1 MGTATYD
8 LTEGP
13 VTRQLLIFAYPF
25 VLSNLLQIV
34 YNLVDLVV
42 VGHFGGSVSQSAVSI
57 GGDLLTFLTNMCI
70 GFSNGGQ
77 VMIAQAVGKR
87 DQRAVHETA
96 GNMFTVILAGSL
108 LLSLLTLLGA
118 DWLLAWMNT
127 PAEAL
132 SEARA
137 YSTVCFAGLFFV
149 YGYNVVSSIL
159 RGMGDS
165 KRPLMFIAL
174 AAFLNLALDLLF
186 VAVFHWAAFGA
197 ALATVIGQAVS
208 FLVSLAYLW
217 KKRAAYGMDLRP
229 ANFLPR
235 RVRLIPMFQLGF
247 PMALQMSAISVSM
260 LFVKSYVNSYGVVAS
275 VVTGVGDKLRN
286 VMSIITRSMGN
297 ASAAMVGQNMGAR
310 KMDRIRRVVRVS
322 MAICFASACILSVIV
337 LLFPR
342 AVFSL
347 FSTEEAV
354 LDLATAYMPSL
365 AVAFCS
371 FALISPFNAVM
382 NGTGAAVLCL
392 ISSLLDGIVARVGLS
407 LLLGS
412 VLGWGIQGFWY
423 GSALAGFV
431 ATFIGGTYYF
441 SGAWQRRRLVVE

>member
-87 DQRAVHETA
+87 DHRAVRETV

-108 LLSLLTLLGA
+108 ILSLVTLLGT
-118 DWLLAWMNT
+118 DQLLGWMNT

-132 SEARA
+132 SEARDYA
-137 YSTVCFAGLFFV
+137 MVCFAGLFFV
-149 YGYNVVSSIL
+149 YGYNVVSSVL

-174 AAFLNLALDLLF
+174 AAFFNLVLDLLF
-186 VAVFHWAAFGA
+186 VGGFHMAAFGA

-217 KKRAAYGMDLRP
+217 KRRAAYGMELTP
-229 ANFLPR
+229 QNFLPKR
-235 RVRLIPMFQLGF
+235 TRLIPMLQLGF

-310 KMDRIRRVVRVS
+310 KMDRIRKLVRVS
-322 MAICFASACILSVIV
+322 MAICFAAACVFSAIA

-347 FSTEEAV
+347 FNTEEAV

-365 AVAFCS
+365 AVAFFS

-382 NGTGAAVLCL
+382 NGTGAAVLGL

-407 LLLGS
+407 L
-412 VLGWGIQGFWY
+412 VLGITLGMGIQGFWY

-431 ATFIGGTYYF
+431 ATFIGGAYYL
-441 SGAWQRRRLVVE
+441 SGVWAKRKLVVD

>member
-13 VTRQLLIFAYPF
+13 VTRQQLIFAYPF
-25 VLSNLLQIV
+25 VLSHLRQIV

-87 DQRAVHETA
+87 DHQAVRETV
-96 GNMFTVILAGSL
+96 GNMFTVILAGSI
-108 LLSLLTLLGA
+108 LLSLVTLLGT
-118 DWLLAWMNT
+118 DQLLGWMNT

-132 SEARA
+132 SEARDYA
-137 YSTVCFAGLFFV
+137 MVCFAGLFFV
-149 YGYNVVSSIL
+149 YGYNVVSSVL

-174 AAFLNLALDLLF
+174 AAFLNLVLDLLF
-186 VAVFHWAAFGA
+186 VGGFHLAAFGA

-217 KKRAAYGMDLRP
+217 KRRAAYGLELTP
-229 ANFLPR
+229 QSFLPIR
-235 RVRLIPMFQLGF
+235 TRLIPMLQLGF

-310 KMDRIRRVVRVS
+310 KMDRIRKLVRVS
-322 MAICFASACILSVIV
+322 MAICFTAACLFSAIA

-347 FSTEEAV
+347 FNTEEAV
-354 LDLATAYMPSL
+354 LDLATQYMPSL
-365 AVAFCS
+365 AVAFFS

-382 NGTGAAVLCL
+382 NGTGAAVLGL

-407 LLLGS
+407 LLLGIT
-412 VLGWGIQGFWY
+412 LGWGIQGFWY

-431 ATFIGGTYYF
+431 ATFIGGTYYL
-441 SGAWQRRRLVVE
+441 SGVWAKRKLVVE